1 MNRWYV
7 LYVKRGSE
15 QDIADRIN
23 ELGTVEAF
31 VPRRI
36 KFHKRAGQQIR
47 LNEPIFTSYVFVE
60 TELEYEV
67 FYVQVLSHV
76 KLNTAYFK
84 TLSYRDKNVDALL
97 PQEKDFLLSLMDK
110 TRTIGESTG
119 LVEGDTVT
127 ILDGPLKG
135 QQSAIVKIDRHKQ
148 CATLRLSLMGR
159 PIDVRVAL
167 NLVYKDPLK
176 L

>member
-15 QDIADRIN
+15 QEIADLIN
-23 ELGTVEAF
+23 ELGEVEAF

-36 KFHKRAGQQIR
+36 KFHKRAGQLIR

-60 TELEYEV
+60 TDLDHEA
-67 FYVQVLSHV
+67 FYVHVLTHV
-76 KLNTAYFK
+76 KLNTAYYK
-84 TLSYRDKNVDALL
+84 TLSYRDKSVDALY
-97 PQEKDFLLSLMDK
+97 PQEKEFLLSLMDK
-110 TRTIGESTG
+110 EHVIGESTG

-167 NLVYKDPLK
+167 SLVYKDPLS
-176 L
+176 